1 MHSRMRITLRQQ
13 RVESNFCPPSG
24 LLENVQSGIM
34 TKAKQCLLTLISS
47 PPPAWRI
54 VVACLWASLLLRV
67 TAAAEAS
74 DHVRYVEVGLASA
87 VLRVSCH
94 ADMSLPA
101 TADATEAGIHD
112 FFHGLLEARY
122 QPLLKDLEGKKD
134 SLQLNDWMYYYL
146 LRGTVD
152 ALWPWA
158 EPLPRELA
166 AWFLMSMSGFDT
178 RLAFDEQGAELYLWV
193 EEPLY
198 DLPMLRLYG
207 RTYYH
212 IPVPLRYPVLAQSR
226 YVHPLAPMPGG
237 RALSLD
243 WTQKPLLPVQPQ
255 ARTVSFRTRDSLYA
269 LSVLTDASWVQLLA
283 QQPIRE
289 ESAYFSMP
297 MSPILYQSLM
307 PQLERIMQNKDLR
320 ARLEVLLALTRSAF
334 VYREDEACLG
344 RNWPMAPDEVFFYP
358 CSDCE
363 DRAALFYQ
371 LAKELLGLPMAV
383 ISFSDHVTIGV
394 ATPWPCRDYAIWQ
407 GRQYCIC
414 DPTGPI
420 HSAQIG
426 TWPPGYENRPF
437 QVMLA
442 WQPER

>member
-1 MHSRMRITLRQQ
+1 MTQAKRRIR
-13 RVESNFCPPSG
+13 FIISG
-24 LLENVQSGIM
+24 LCFGQR
-34 TKAKQCLLTLISS
+34 AA
-47 PPPAWRI
+47 AW
-54 VVACLWASLLLRV
+54 CLWMALLWQATV
-67 TAAAEAS
+67 VEAN

-87 VLRVSCH
+87 VLHVGCH

-101 TADATEAGIHD
+101 RAEATEAGIHD
-112 FFHGLLEARY
+112 FFYALLDARY
-122 QPLLKDLEGKKD
+122 QMLLGDLERKKD

-158 EPLPRELA
+158 EPLSRELA

-193 EEPLY
+193 EETLY

-212 IPVPLRYPVLAQSR
+212 IPVPLRYPILTQSR

-243 WTQKPLLPVQPQ
+243 WAQKPLLPAQPQ
-255 ARTVSFRTRDSLYA
+255 ARKVSFRTRDSLYV

-289 ESAYFSMP
+289 EVAYFSTP
-297 MSPILYQSLM
+297 MSPVLYQSLM
-307 PQLERIMQNKDLR
+307 PQLKHIVQGKDLR
-320 ARLEVLLALTRSAF
+320 AQLEILLAITRSAF
-334 VYREDEACLG
+334 VYQEDEACRG

-363 DRAALFYQ
+363 DRAVLFYQ
-371 LAKELLGLPMAV
+371 LVKELLELPMV
-383 ISFSDHVTIGV
+383 VLSFSDHVTIGV
-394 ATPWPCRDYAIWQ
+394 ATPWPCRDYATWQ
-407 GRQYCIC
+407 GRPYCIC
-414 DPTGPI
+414 DPTGP
-420 HSAQIG
+420 AQSTQMG
-426 TWPPGYENRPF
+426 LWPSGYENRPF

-442 WQPER
+442 WPSGP